1 MISLYLAAASVI
13 TIYFSMLFAWAI
25 QSKNYAVADIGWGFG
40 FIVTAIYC
48 NLTTPE
54 HSPLELLTTALI
66 VLWGCRLSIYIYLRN
81 KGRPEDFR
89 YRQFREKWTQF
100 TNLQAFVK
108 LFLPQAAI
116 MLVVSTAIL
125 VAANSSIDELP
136 WYSWIFSCTA
146 IIGFLYES
154 ISDYQLAVFK
164 RSLAN
169 SGKIMTQG
177 LWAYSRHPNY
187 FGEIV
192 FWWSISL
199 LVTTST
205 GHYEALVSGLAMNL
219 IIRFVS
225 GVPMLE
231 QKYRDNPAYTAYM
244 QSTNSLIPRIRL

>member
-13 TIYFSMLFAWAI
+13 IFYFAALFVWAI
-25 QSKNYAVADIGWGFG
+25 QSKNYAVADVGWGTG
-40 FIVTAIYC
+40 FIVTALYC
-48 NLTTPE
+48 SFTTPE
-54 HSPLELLTTALI
+54 HSPLELLTTTLV

-108 LFLPQAAI
+108 LFLPQAVI
-116 MLVVSTAIL
+116 MLAVSTAIL
-125 VAANSSIDELP
+125 VAANSSIDQLP
-136 WYSWIFSCTA
+136 WYSWIFCCSA

-164 RSLAN
+164 RSPAN
-169 SGKIMTQG
+169 HGKIMTQG

-205 GHYEALVSGLAMNL
+205 GNYEALVSGLVMNL

-231 QKYRDNPAYTAYM
+231 QKYRDNPAYLSYVQT
-244 QSTNSLIPRIRL
+244 TNSLLPRIRL